1 MNRVTRSYWDKG
13 WQWMDRLCHCIL
25 LSPIIIYYTQ
35 QAYEIMHFS
44 CICTHSRRHHLTLA
58 CLHVDGPL
66 AIHYKWITRKSYG
79 IKKYREATTQQKLY
93 LFKIFEQKWP
103 NKTGWVV
110 VVAKWKRFHKR
121 SLEGTGQP
129 FHTCKRNR
137 LQVYHLLLQMPIH
150 LQRWNKWYFLCLLAL
165 VFR

>member
-1 MNRVTRSYWDKG
+1 MCVNRVTRSYWDKG

-25 LSPIIIYYTQ
+25 LSPIIIHYTQ

-44 CICTHSRRHHLTLA
+44 CNCTHSRRHQLTLA

-66 AIHYKWITRKSYG
+66 AIHNKWITRKSYG

-93 LFKIFEQKWP
+93 LFEIFEQKMLIKLVGRLWLRSG
-103 NKTGWVV
+103 KDFISVH
-110 VVAKWKRFHKR
+110 WKERAN
-121 SLEGTGQP
+121 
-129 FHTCKRNR
+129 HTYETK
-137 LQVYHLLLQMPIH
+137 VYHLLLQMPIH
-150 LQRWNKWYFLCLLAL
+150 LQRWNKWYFLCLLAS